1 MCTWQPLQV
10 GIDKFSW
17 CLKSLN
23 GFVLE
28 YVFNMSSKCI
38 SLEIWLKGWLIC
50 MEKILFNQI
59 KLIIHLIDLLWNQR
73 FILLAI
79 THQVLGTV
87 LLSQNFSDTLCF
99 CSVCSCSWWL
109 CCVVMRVCFAFLST
123 CASFNSKARFS
134 CKARDICC
142 SSSLWTLDSSPVQRK
157 QQVYTQRRNMLGTE
171 NTHWRY
177 TEL

>member
-1 MCTWQPLQV
+1 MTALASWNLQ
-10 GIDKFSW
+10 IFLMPQKPIWLRSRI
-17 CLKSLN
+17 CLQ
-23 GFVLE
+23 
-28 YVFNMSSKCI
+28 YVFKMHQSRNMTKRMTH
-38 SLEIWLKGWLIC
+38 LYGKN
-50 MEKILFNQI
+50 LFNQI
-59 KLIIHLIDLLWNQR
+59 KLIINVIDLLWNQR

-87 LLSQNFSDTLCF
+87 PLSQTFSYTLCF
-99 CSVCSCSWWL
+99 RSVCSCSWWL
-109 CCVVMRVCFAFLST
+109 CCVVMRVCCVFLST

-157 QQVYTQRRNMLGTE
+157 QHVYTQRRNMLGTE